1 MVPVGDAGD
10 DQVAEVGEDGIHGL
24 ALFRACGRQ
33 GIHERAGLDIGQ
45 NGKIADIA
53 KVVGD
58 PIHNLVARG
67 AEFVGGHFKKLCA

>member
-10 DQVAEVGEDGIHGL
+10 DQVAEIGEDGVHGL

-33 GIHERAGLDIGQ
+33 GIDELAGLDVGQ
-45 NGKIADIA
+45 NGKIADVA

-58 PIHNLVARG
+58 PIDDLVSGG
-67 AEFVGGHFKKLCA
+67 AEFVGRHFS